1 MEGVV
6 EDIIVGSCAVGC
18 LEMSLPDKRGW
29 FEQVRCKK
37 EPDVLKRRYT
47 S

>member
-1 MEGVV
+1 MV
-6 EDIIVGSCAVGC
+6 EDIIVGSCAVRYV
-18 LEMSLPDKRGW
+18 EMSLLDKGGW